1 MKRHFGKIGRLLKS
15 FQTKI
20 ILVLNPET
28 PAFEETA
35 RTIKV
40 LSYYKVPVSEMVI
53 NRVAEDSFLY
63 KGYLNSQKKILEKIR
78 TDYRSIP
85 QIQIPFLGEEVK
97 GDTQLTRL
105 VPFMEQLFHETL
117 FSESQKSQAR

>member
-1 MKRHFGKIGRLLKS
+1 MKRHFERIGCLLKS
-15 FQTKI
+15 SQTKI

-35 RTIKV
+35 RTVKV

-53 NRVAEDSFLY
+53 NRVAEDSFPY

>member
-1 MKRHFGKIGRLLKS
+1 MKRHFERIGCLLKS
-15 FQTKI
+15 SQTKI

-35 RTIKV
+35 RTVKV

-53 NRVAEDSFLY
+53 NRFAEDSFLY

>member
-1 MKRHFGKIGRLLKS
+1 MKRHFERIGCLLKS
-15 FQTKI
+15 SQTKI

-53 NRVAEDSFLY
+53 NRVAEDSFPY